1 MAVVRALA
9 TALFILAIPLAL
21 IGTNVRFLANEERV
35 YAYSFDH
42 YNAMARTGIARD
54 ELMRAGQELRDYFNN
69 DEKLISV
76 QV

>member
-35 YAYSFDH
+35 YTYAYDH
-42 YNAMARTGIARD
+42 YNAPARTGIARD
-54 ELMRAGQELRDYFNN
+54 QLELAGQDLRDYFNN
-69 DEKLISV
+69 GDDSTSPSR
-76 QV
+76 